1 MLLSMV
7 CDMQEASEISTQSQ
21 WTDSIDRGGLLH
33 IQFLQSHG
41 IVHTETLYLPHH
53 LTSSSILD
61 TKELLVKTVTDD
73 ENVQY
78 YWHILTIDNSD
89 AEDADELH
97 T

>member
-1 MLLSMV
+1 MTTPKAGQFVECLLSMV

-21 WTDSIDRGGLLH
+21 WTDSIDKGGLLH

-53 LTSSSILD
+53 L
-61 TKELLVKTVTDD
+61 KTVTDD